1 MSKCPSCNATFCE
14 KCKENQNKSI
24 NPFQCPICFFVCDTT
39 ERTNI
44 DLIGNKRQRKKHKNG
59 LHCDLNDD
67 NILNIDLL
75 NKKIPIKNNKT
86 NNSFTASQCSVSSGS
101 VLNKP
106 STTSVDQINTR
117 QSKSSNKYNNND
129 YNNTLFTM
137 SKPKVSKNKNVINNR
152 SVNNINCHKCKIIQP
167 ISKVL
172 TCSNKKCRESFC
184 FSCLKKQ
191 IPSLT
196 KDTFSYYTI
205 HMWKCPH
212 CSQNVSKS
220 VNIKGD
226 EFNVMNNKKY
236 LHKLVNTAKYC
247 EVFFSQKYGDTAVID
262 KKCFMCQ
269 NSNFSSN
276 ELLRFSSHRD
286 LLQYLKYTF
295 IYQTELMCYNAE
307 AFEKNKQDIATYTKN
322 VKIDYYRPWKFK
334 YTKLVCKL
342 CYLKMV
348 NSPYLV
354 NILES
359 KFVDKIKQ
367 KKKRQLTSKPVQF
380 YQSYIEEKE
389 QNNYIQCEIQI
400 SEESHSPERILTD
413 VQSKISISYERI
425 LSLINEL
432 IDISSQYTKHSIKKD
447 DNSVEC
453 INKIN
458 IVVNKISDEKNKL
471 NLYLEGNYF
480 NNFSTIN
487 NLATSIMALPQTQ
500 RTKRILEI
508 NVLVTE
514 CNELYRTFQLMMQQ
528 VAILTY
534 NFIMNVDALN
544 KEREKRMQK
553 DYV

>member
-39 ERTNI
+39 ERTNN

-86 NNSFTASQCSVSSGS
+86 NNSFTTSQCSVSSGS
-101 VLNKP
+101 VLNQP
-106 STTSVDQINTR
+106 STNSVYQINTR